1 MCHFIKIIF
10 INKGMEFIDLKS
22 FFIKDKSVIS
32 SVPNYFNKT
41 VTPIICYKYNT
52 TIRFTIF
59 NFNKIVMDMNI
70 VSKTPEI
77 VIIICIHISL
87 HGMLLQVI

>member
-1 MCHFIKIIF
+1 
-10 INKGMEFIDLKS
+10 MEFIDLKS

-32 SVPNYFNKT
+32 SVQNYFNKT
-41 VTPIICYKYNT
+41 ENPTICYKYNT
-52 TIRFTIF
+52 SIRSTIL

-70 VSKTPEI
+70 VFNTPEI
-77 VIIICIHISL
+77 VIIICINISL